1 MGSLS
6 LIPPPRRWKEA
17 PLRDYRFPR
26 SSRICRK
33 SDFQVVFDHGV
44 RWSTRHLRAVVHEAG
59 REESRLGLAV
69 SRKVGNAVVR
79 NKLKRRLREI
89 FRCEKGASPC
99 HRDMILIPRP
109 GCSDLD
115 FQSLKE
121 QVVDLLSR
129 SVKSKASQ

>member
-1 MGSLS
+1 M
-6 LIPPPRRWKEA
+6 
-17 PLRDYRFPR
+17 
-26 SSRICRK
+26 
-33 SDFQVVFDHGV
+33 VFDHGV